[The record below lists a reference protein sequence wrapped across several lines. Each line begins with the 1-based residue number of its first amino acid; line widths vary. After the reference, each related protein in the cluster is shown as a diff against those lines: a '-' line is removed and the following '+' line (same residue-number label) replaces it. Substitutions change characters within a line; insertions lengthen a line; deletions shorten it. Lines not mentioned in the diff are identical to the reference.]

1 MKLKS
6 KSLLVFCVTLVGPKL
21 CSAFL
26 FASNHWHVQL
36 CQSQFKCPKASKD
49 PTETSTS
56 SMEENKA
63 MSFLRK
69 VGKVGGVANVDFTNA
84 MGVDEGPAGK
94 MSGPGVKPVRKAKS
108 AYQAVTV
115 NGVVDDLSEPFPVT
129 SSGTQWA
136 GFTDQVM
143 GGRSSG
149 REILGVDSC

>member
-1 MKLKS
+1 MKFKS
-6 KSLLVFCVTLVGPKL
+6 KSLLVFCATLVGTKL

-26 FASNHWHVQL
+26 FAANHVHVQ
-36 CQSQFKCPKASKD
+36 STKASKD
-49 PTETSTS
+49 PSETSS
-56 SMEENKA
+56 REENKA

-94 MSGPGVKPVRKAKS
+94 MAGEGMKPVRKAKS
-108 AYQAVTV
+108 AYKAVTV

-136 GFTDQVM
+136 GFTDAVM

-149 REILGVDSC
+149 RENHGGGFILSGYHSWV